1 MKKKGGGEKTESTS
15 TILPSSSSIGDSTS
29 DKSNAIESAQVLFNS
44 RPIGFDVFAADEKEA
59 LKTASP
65 SAPSHPPLPY
75 PVIDTLPEVS
85 KVTVVP
91 LNSSSSA
98 PPPLMAKPNV
108 PRKPTNGISA
118 QLNKFNKD
126 SSSSSSTDRSKDEST
141 PTKTSP
147 PEITSL

>member
-1 MKKKGGGEKTESTS
+1 M
-15 TILPSSSSIGDSTS
+15 
-29 DKSNAIESAQVLFNS
+29 LFS
-44 RPIGFDVFAADEKEA
+44 RPIGFDVFAADEKEV
-59 LKTASP
+59 KTALP

-91 LNSSSSA
+91 LNSSA

-126 SSSSSSTDRSKDEST
+126 SSTSSSTDRSKDEST

-147 PEITSL
+147 EITSL